1 MGSAAFALCWV
12 AGTQAARTR
21 SCLVLYPSFM
31 VDQPVTLGK
40 ALASG
45 FIIPAYITGGWCML
59 GIKGDNMSE
68 GVLQI
73 DTFVK
78 MEPYGQVPDFTVSI
92 ELETQS
98 HEAHSTQA
106 LFLLHLVWAFP
117 SAFCSMSSFHIRT
130 KLSSLQTW

>member
-1 MGSAAFALCWV
+1 
-12 AGTQAARTR
+12 
-21 SCLVLYPSFM
+21 
-31 VDQPVTLGK
+31 
-40 ALASG
+40 
-45 FIIPAYITGGWCML
+45 ML

-106 LFLLHLVWAFP
+106 LFLLLLVWAFP
-117 SAFCSMSSFHIRT
+117 SALRSMSSFHIRT
-130 KLSSLQTW
+130 KLPSLQTW